1 MSEADYACTYL
12 GWRFRRTG
20 FQSGTPPD
28 NAFLA
33 IRLNALQV
41 PGSALRSVNYRCI
54 DRFPCSCRRGTTSRP
69 LHGWWLDRGQVCID
83 GRRCG
88 VTRRRRAERCGH
100 QISKKIRQWA
110 PRGLRQWYDWVRLCR
125 VFCDCWKCGIR
136 HPRRTVLCQP
146 VSKSSK
152 NAITHSHDDGLPIM
166 PTLGRAMDPA
176 SGVNNPPLV
185 TPPFTNGLI
194 CLRVG
199 MPGIS
204 DAELRGIGD

>member
-1 MSEADYACTYL
+1 MTVLAACLERSNQVSEADYACTYL

-28 NAFLA
+28 NAFFA
-33 IRLNALQV
+33 VRLDALQV
-41 PGSALRSVNYRCI
+41 PGSTLRSVHYRCI
-54 DRFPCSCRRGTTSRP
+54 DRFPRSCRRGTTSRP

-83 GRRCG
+83 GRRCR

-125 VFCDCWKCGIR
+125 VFCDCWKCGVC

-146 VSKSSK
+146 F
-152 NAITHSHDDGLPIM
+152 P
-166 PTLGRAMDPA
+166 RAEKMRSLAPMMTGCP
-176 SGVNNPPLV
+176 SCPL
-185 TPPFTNGLI
+185 
-194 CLRVG
+194 
-199 MPGIS
+199 S
-204 DAELRGIGD
+204 AEQWLQHQV